1 MVEHSN
7 FSSQREKKTQE
18 LYLPLIEV
26 WNLWRFNLVSCVR
39 LQKITIIL
47 PSTIL
52 LLLTKPIKGKTMT
65 TIKAYLLDT
74 VNELTTRLIYYS
86 AYLQKNVASK
96 MCSQH
101 IKLSEGV
108 SWWCRDVSH
117 YLPSLS
123 LSLAPFWGR
132 GDWCQ
137 IPGLGTWFMTL
148 FQCSLEIIA
157 HWVRGDL
164 A

>member
-1 MVEHSN
+1 MWSFRVVEHSN

-52 LLLTKPIKGKTMT
+52 LLLTKPIKGKTLT
-65 TIKAYLLDT
+65 TTKAYLLDT
-74 VNELTTRLIYYS
+74 VNGKWTNKTNCSTHLLLSVS
-86 AYLQKNVASK
+86 AKNVASK

-123 LSLAPFWGR
+123 LSHLTGPILRQGCGAPWE
-132 GDWCQ
+132 
-137 IPGLGTWFMTL
+137 T
-148 FQCSLEIIA
+148 
-157 HWVRGDL
+157 
-164 A
+164 